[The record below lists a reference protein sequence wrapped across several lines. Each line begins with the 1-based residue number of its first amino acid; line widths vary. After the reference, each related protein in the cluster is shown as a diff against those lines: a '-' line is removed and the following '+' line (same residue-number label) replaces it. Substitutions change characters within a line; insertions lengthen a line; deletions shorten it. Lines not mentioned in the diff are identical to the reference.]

1 MSKSTKS
8 TKPLQTSAF
17 PVPKKISTK
26 IKEDVDAMTAE
37 AKKLLTELEEGKLD
51 DETMDMFAKF
61 IKTKDKRSKLDK
73 ELVNHIKSMFK
84 EGCVKDNKQKHYQ
97 TLLKDL
103 QDEDII
109 IYFKEADKLVL
120 YETTHIMDFIIRFD
134 ASDNIYEVVNNDKPQ
149 KIIIVGDS
157 SINSDIKKVK
167 RIIVDFMKKK
177 NLEVSSDDIFVFDNT
192 VENKTEFLITS
203 VCVNDEKEKREFIN
217 DLIKYINKNVKD
229 GDKIVKKLKKK
240 MLVPDI
246 NPEIDDMSSCH
257 ISFSSNG
264 KKLLGY
270 EDEYIPKRLLRNADM
285 FKKFL
290 VSNVKNCNNLNP
302 SVVNVNIVQNI
313 VHNDKCN
320 VSIGNDNIITNT
332 TGKDKY
338 KSILKELKK
347 KKPSWYKHSI
357 DLKKR
362 EVFKHF
368 KSDFPDYDLSEAPF
382 WKEMKNYI
390 VHSEERVQMDGKRYY
405 CVILKKIW

>member
-1 MSKSTKS
+1 MSKPI
-8 TKPLQTSAF
+8 KPLKTTAF
-17 PVPKKISTK
+17 PLPKKTSTK
-26 IKEDVDAMTAE
+26 IKEEINAVAADVKE
-37 AKKLLTELEEGKLD
+37 LLAELEQEKLD
-51 DETMDMFAKF
+51 DETIDMLTKF
-61 IKTKDKRSKLDK
+61 LKTKKKRLMLDK
-73 ELVNHIKSMFK
+73 DLVNHIKSMFK

-97 TLLKDL
+97 ALLKDL

-109 IYFKEADKLVL
+109 IYFKDADKLVL
-120 YETTHIMDFIIRFD
+120 YETTQIMDFIIRFD

-167 RIIVDFMKKK
+167 RIIIDFMKKK
-177 NLEVSSDDIFVFDNT
+177 NLEVCSDDIFVFDNT

-240 MLVPDI
+240 MLIPDI
-246 NPEIDDMSSCH
+246 NTEIEDASSCH

-313 VHNDKCN
+313 VHNDGGN
-320 VSIGNDNIITNT
+320 VNIGNDNVITINNS
-332 TGKDKY
+332 KY
-338 KSILKELKK
+338 KSIVSELKK
-347 KKPSWYKHSI
+347 KKPSWYRPGVS
-357 DLKKR
+357 LKKT
-362 EVFKHF
+362 EIYEHFLNDFKKH
-368 KSDFPDYDLSEAPF
+368 DLSERQF

-390 VHSEERVQMDGKRYY
+390 VSSEERVQIDGKRYR
-405 CVILKKIW
+405 CVTLKKIW